1 MRQHDDL
8 FRTWERAM
16 FWINHQNHLWV
27 NVKSNPNQIQML
39 LSHRSSD
46 QPFELAEWPGW
57 RKENLAYTLMIAF
70 FFSGIFAFFSN
81 SCLFSP
87 IPPQK
92 FPTFPILCCS
102 ERVLFSAHTHALSDH
117 INVPTNRPIPPVIA
131 PEFFLYFAGFFP
143 REKSGKNPVKPGKN
157 PIFFPG
163 GTGFFLRHFA
173 WSFLCTSASWEF
185 IFSKTTLVRPLWAN
199 LIFSS
204 NWGNLEIS
212 QDPWSI
218 ATGQDTCC
226 NMQEDI
232 YNSNIPHL
240 CAWHNC
246 PFSSIHLGLCQVIL

>member
-1 MRQHDDL
+1 MLIFSNPPPKISNFSYPML
-8 FRTWERAM
+8 FRA
-16 FWINHQNHLWV
+16 
-27 NVKSNPNQIQML
+27 
-39 LSHRSSD
+39 RS
-46 QPFELAEWPGW
+46 F
-57 RKENLAYTLMIAF
+57 
-70 FFSGIFAFFSN
+70 
-81 SCLFSP
+81 
-87 IPPQK
+87 
-92 FPTFPILCCS
+92 LC
-102 ERVLFSAHTHALSDH
+102 THA
-117 INVPTNRPIPPVIA
+117 RPFGPYKRSHQPAHSTRDSTGV
-131 PEFFLYFAGFFP
+131 FP
-143 REKSGKNPVKPGKN
+143 LFRRIFSSGKIRKN

-199 LIFSS
+199 LIFPS

-212 QDPWSI
+212 PDPWSI

>member
-8 FRTWERAM
+8 FRTWERAL

-143 REKSGKNPVKPGKN
+143 REKSGKIRYFSRVVPDFSWGTLHDLFCAPLHRENLSSPKRRWSDPCELTW
-157 PIFFPG
+157 FFPRIG
-163 GTGFFLRHFA
+163 EIWRYHR
-173 WSFLCTSASWEF
+173 
-185 IFSKTTLVRPLWAN
+185 TL
-199 LIFSS
+199 
-204 NWGNLEIS
+204 
-212 QDPWSI
+212 
-218 ATGQDTCC
+218 GQ
-226 NMQEDI
+226 
-232 YNSNIPHL
+232 
-240 CAWHNC
+240 
-246 PFSSIHLGLCQVIL
+246 